1 MVQENTQYT
10 RLVPGRVCG
19 WCGKPLCREHVEPGQ
34 QSVGVCSWCAED
46 EPQVVRF
53 RERHDR
59 YEYDR
64 AGWAS
69 MICFWCGAGLFCI
82 VIWWLAFKSLG
93 IL

>member
-1 MVQENTQYT
+1 MVQENQCV
-10 RLVPGRVCG
+10 RLVPARICG

-34 QSVGVCSWCAED
+34 QSVGVCSWCA
-46 EPQVVRF
+46 VR
-53 RERHDR
+53 RESGER
-59 YEYDR
+59 YEYDK

-69 MICFWCGAGLFCI
+69 MICFWTGAALFSI